1 MMKFTGFT
9 RMPGILSEN
18 PVWRTIPW
26 CIWGE
31 RCGPFSHGL
40 EAMLSPIFEKYD
52 EYVSEELV
60 RKDFALGILDIE
72 GMKER
77 VLGWSRKEGESGKH
91 EGTDE

>member
-1 MMKFTGFT
+1 
-9 RMPGILSEN
+9 
-18 PVWRTIPW
+18 
-26 CIWGE
+26 
-31 RCGPFSHGL
+31 
-40 EAMLSPIFEKYD
+40 MLSPIFEKYD

-60 RKDFALGILDIE
+60 RKNFALGILDIE